1 MFKRI
6 SFLFFLILLGF
17 VLFLNPNFKTIGAG
31 IAILLFGMIM
41 LEEGFKVFTK
51 GFLKNI
57 LKKVTNKLYK
67 SITVGAIVTAILNSS
82 SLVSVIT
89 ISFISA
95 GLINLSGGLGLI
107 FGANIGSTAT
117 AWLISAFGLKINIAT
132 LAMPMLVFGLIFSF
146 QKKQAF
152 KGLGNILAGLGF
164 FFLGI
169 HFMKEGFDVFS
180 ESINLTQYAIKGFLG
195 VLVYT
200 GLGIVL
206 TTILQSS
213 AATMALVL
221 TALSAGQI
229 EYENALALAIGAN
242 IGTTITAIL
251 GAISANIAG
260 KRLAAAH
267 VIFNIATALVAI
279 GLLTPLANL
288 VNYLAHLIGI
298 LETDFTLKLSL
309 FHTIFNVLG
318 VLIMIPFIKKLENF
332 LVKYLKEKAIKDVDE
347 PKYLNLAVLKFPSAT
362 IHALNEESKYLY
374 KNAIFE
380 IVSHGLNIHR
390 DDIKSEAK
398 IKDIIKK
405 SKKDMQVD
413 VNDLYYKK
421 VKSIYG
427 EILKYASTAQKN
439 LELTEKLNNKIND
452 IKLANRKMVEII
464 KDVREINKNVSYALN
479 QDNKYL
485 IAEYNEFRKKVI
497 KVLRVIYLFRTQ
509 DDEKYATELSEL
521 KKEAKENIKQSN
533 KSIDKLIRKD
543 LITTEMASSLFND
556 YAYVNDVVKKLIEV
570 AEILYDDKDDL
581 FDNSVI
587 SDEPVEIKK

>member
-17 VLFLNPNFKTIGAG
+17 ILFLNPNFKTIAAG
-31 IAILLFGMIM
+31 IAVLLFGMIM

-51 GFLKNI
+51 GFLKNL

-67 SITVGAIVTAILNSS
+67 SITVGAIITAILNSS

-95 GLINLSGGLGLI
+95 GLISLSGGIGLI

-117 AWLISAFGLKINIAT
+117 SWLVAAFGLKINIAT

-146 QKKQAF
+146 QKKEVF
-152 KGLGNILAGLGF
+152 KGLGNVLAGLGF

-169 HFMKEGFDVFS
+169 YFMKEGFDVFS
-180 ESINLTQYAIKGFLG
+180 ESIDLTKYAISGFLG

-229 EYENALALAIGAN
+229 DYQNALALAIGAN

-251 GAISANIAG
+251 GAISSNIAG

-267 VIFNIATALVAI
+267 VIFNVITAIVAI
-279 GLLTPLANL
+279 ILLAPITKF
-288 VNYLAHLIGI
+288 VNYLSDLIGI
-298 LETDFTLKLSL
+298 AATDYTLKLAL
-309 FHTIFNVLG
+309 FHTIFNILG
-318 VLIMIPFIKKLENF
+318 VLIMIPFIKKLEKF
-332 LVKYLKEKAIKDVDE
+332 LIKYLTEKTIKDFDE
-347 PKYLNLAVLKFPSAT
+347 PKFLNQAVLEFPSAT
-362 IHALNEESKYLY
+362 IYALTEESKHLY

-380 IVSHGLNIHR
+380 IVAHGLNIHR
-390 DDIKSEAK
+390 DDIKSDVK
-398 IKDIIKK
+398 IKEIIKK
-405 SKKDMQVD
+405 SEKDMQID

-439 LELTEKLNNKIND
+439 LELNENLNNKINE

-464 KDVREINKNVSYALN
+464 KDVRELNKNVSFSLN

-485 IAEYNEFRKKVI
+485 IAEYNGFRKKVI

-509 DDEKYATELSEL
+509 DDEKYALELSDL

-533 KSIDKLIRKD
+533 KSIDRLIRKD
-543 LITTEMASSLFND
+543 LITAEMASSLFND
-556 YAYVNDVVKKLIEV
+556 YANVNDMVKKLIEV
-570 AEILYDDKDDL
+570 AEILYDDKDAL
-581 FDNSVI
+581 FENNDI
-587 SDEPVEIKK
+587 SEEVLT

>member
-117 AWLISAFGLKINIAT
+117 AWLISVFGLKINIAT
-132 LAMPMLVFGLIFSF
+132 LSMPMLVFGLIFSF
-146 QKKQAF
+146 QKKEAF

-180 ESINLTQYAIKGFLG
+180 ESIDLTQYAIKGFLG

-213 AATMALVL
+213 AAAMALVL

-229 EYENALALAIGAN
+229 AYENALALAIGAN
-242 IGTTITAIL
+242 IGTTITAVL
-251 GAISANIAG
+251 GAISANVAG

-279 GLLTPLANL
+279 VLLTPLANL
-288 VNYLAHLIGI
+288 VHYLANILGI
-298 LETDFTLKLSL
+298 TETDYTLKLSL
-309 FHTIFNVLG
+309 FHSIFNVLG
-318 VLIMIPFIKKLENF
+318 VLLMIPFIKKLENF
-332 LVKYLKEKAIKDVDE
+332 LVKYLKEKAVKDVDE
-347 PKYLNLAVLKFPSAT
+347 PKFLNLAVLKFPSAT
-362 IHALNEESKYLY
+362 IHALTEESKYLY

-413 VNDLYYKK
+413 VSDLYYKK

-464 KDVREINKNVSYALN
+464 KDVREINKNVSFALN
-479 QDNKYL
+479 QDNRYL

-521 KKEAKENIKQSN
+521 KKEAKENIKQTN

-556 YAYVNDVVKKLIEV
+556 YAYVNDMVKKLIEV

-581 FDNSVI
+581 FENSVI
-587 SDEPVEIKK
+587 SDKPIEIKN

>member
-1 MFKRI
+1 MIKKI
-6 SFLFFLILLGF
+6 VFFLLLIIVAMILF
-17 VLFLNPNFKTIGAG
+17 YNPNVKTIGAG
-31 IAILLFGMIM
+31 VAILLFGMIM
-41 LEEGFKVFTK
+41 LEAGFKVFTK

-332 LVKYLKEKAIKDVDE
+332 LVKYFKEKAIKDVDE

-413 VNDLYYKK
+413 VNDLY
-421 VKSIYG
+421 
-427 EILKYASTAQKN
+427 
-439 LELTEKLNNKIND
+439 
-452 IKLANRKMVEII
+452 
-464 KDVREINKNVSYALN
+464 
-479 QDNKYL
+479 
-485 IAEYNEFRKKVI
+485 
-497 KVLRVIYLFRTQ
+497 
-509 DDEKYATELSEL
+509 
-521 KKEAKENIKQSN
+521 
-533 KSIDKLIRKD
+533 
-543 LITTEMASSLFND
+543 
-556 YAYVNDVVKKLIEV
+556 
-570 AEILYDDKDDL
+570 
-581 FDNSVI
+581 
-587 SDEPVEIKK
+587 

>member
-17 VLFLNPNFKTIGAG
+17 ILFLNPNFKTIAAG
-31 IAILLFGMIM
+31 IAVLLFGMIM

-51 GFLKNI
+51 GFLKNL

-67 SITVGAIVTAILNSS
+67 SITVGAIITAILNSS

-95 GLINLSGGLGLI
+95 GLISLSGGIGLI

-117 AWLISAFGLKINIAT
+117 SWLVAAFGLKINIAT

-146 QKKQAF
+146 QKKEVF
-152 KGLGNILAGLGF
+152 KGLGNVLAGLGF

-169 HFMKEGFDVFS
+169 YFMKEGFDVFS
-180 ESINLTQYAIKGFLG
+180 ESIDLTKYALSGFLG
-195 VLVYT
+195 ILVYT

-229 EYENALALAIGAN
+229 DYQNALALAIGAN

-251 GAISANIAG
+251 GAISSNIAG

-267 VIFNIATALVAI
+267 VIFNVITAIVAI
-279 GLLTPLANL
+279 ILLAPITKF
-288 VNYLAHLIGI
+288 VNYLSDLIGI
-298 LETDFTLKLSL
+298 AATDYTLKLAL

-318 VLIMIPFIKKLENF
+318 VLIMIPFIKKLEKF
-332 LVKYLKEKAIKDVDE
+332 LIKYLTEKMVKDFDE
-347 PKYLNLAVLKFPSAT
+347 PKFLNQAVLEFPSAT
-362 IHALNEESKYLY
+362 IYALTEESKHLY

-380 IVSHGLNIHR
+380 IVAHGLNIHR
-390 DDIKSEAK
+390 DDIKSDVK
-398 IKDIIKK
+398 IKEIIKK
-405 SKKDMQVD
+405 SEKDMQID

-439 LELTEKLNNKIND
+439 LELNENLNNKINE

-464 KDVREINKNVSYALN
+464 KDVRELNKNVSFSLN
-479 QDNKYL
+479 QDNK
-485 IAEYNEFRKKVI
+485 
-497 KVLRVIYLFRTQ
+497 
-509 DDEKYATELSEL
+509 
-521 KKEAKENIKQSN
+521 
-533 KSIDKLIRKD
+533 
-543 LITTEMASSLFND
+543 
-556 YAYVNDVVKKLIEV
+556 
-570 AEILYDDKDDL
+570 
-581 FDNSVI
+581 
-587 SDEPVEIKK
+587 